1 VTRQCDEPKS
11 TLDES
16 RLDCVCVLEFCSAAN
31 NLTWANPSMRL
42 AYMIWAT
49 SQKVHVRYLAQSRSN
64 YMRCASGFN
73 EDLFT
78 DLLFR
83 IEACSSCNNYRN
95 QIDSEDY
102 IDDDKTQ
109 HVERQRLIESNPEFK
124 IQSLQD
130 PRILRRGVAGM
141 ESVWESLCRSHVRT
155 GLS

>member
-16 RLDCVCVLEFCSAAN
+16 RLDCVCVREFCSAAN

-42 AYMIWAT
+42 ACMIWAT

-73 EDLFT
+73 EDQFT

-83 IEACSSCNNYRN
+83 IEATIAVTKFTLRIISMMTKRN
-95 QIDSEDY
+95 MW
-102 IDDDKTQ
+102 
-109 HVERQRLIESNPEFK
+109 N
-124 IQSLQD
+124 
-130 PRILRRGVAGM
+130 A
-141 ESVWESLCRSHVRT
+141 SVS
-155 GLS
+155 